1 MFGIA
6 EISSAAQL
14 ETDPRTELDSHA
26 NMVVLRTHCF
36 VFDRVHGRTCDI
48 EPFDRT
54 LVARQIPIV
63 DAALSYNCSYS
74 HESYL
79 LNIRNALFIES
90 MTNNLIPPF
99 IHDARSRTRSK

>member
-14 ETDPRTELDSHA
+14 ETDPRMELDSHA
-26 NMVVLRTHCF
+26 NMVVLGTHCF
-36 VFDRVHGRTCDI
+36 VFDSVHGRTCDV

-54 LVARQIPIV
+54 LGVTRQIPIV
-63 DAALSYNCSYS
+63 NAALSYNCPYS

-79 LNIRNALFIES
+79 LI
-90 MTNNLIPPF
+90 
-99 IHDARSRTRSK
+99 